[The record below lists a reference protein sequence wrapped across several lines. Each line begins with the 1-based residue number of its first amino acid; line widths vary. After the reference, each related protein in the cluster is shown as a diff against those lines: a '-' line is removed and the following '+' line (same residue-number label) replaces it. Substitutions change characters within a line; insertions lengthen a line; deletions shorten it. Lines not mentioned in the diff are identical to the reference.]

1 MNGQNGSF
9 EETVDIEIKI
19 FTIEIGITICKRI

>member
-9 EETVDIEIKI
+9 EEKINIEIKKI
-19 FTIEIGITICKRI
+19 TIEIGIISYKRI